1 MYLDDGLGV
10 HDDKEL
16 CIEMSIQVKKDIIS
30 SGFVPKAEKSMWTPT
45 KNLTF
50 LGTNIDTDKSV
61 FTIPENRIDKIM
73 STISDIDLCLTK
85 SGKVFVR
92 KVASLVG
99 QIISTSPV
107 IGNIVYLMTKH
118 LSIAINSVH
127 SWNSYIHLSVESIDQ
142 INFWRFN
149 LHKANVKPF
158 KTDVSW
164 QTIVYSDASNTGYGG
179 YIVENPYNIAH
190 GMWLESEVS
199 TSSTWKELT
208 AVKNVFLSLIDFL
221 SDKNVKWFTDNQN
234 VVSIV
239 SKGST
244 KSVLQKLALDIFS
257 TCIKHNVNIDM
268 VWIPRTENERAD
280 YLSRII
286 DSDDWAISEF
296 VFQIVESLWGPHE
309 VDWFASDDNF
319 KLHVFYSRFWNEN
332 SSGVDAFTVDWRGIN
347 GLFVPPVSLIPR
359 VLMYMRQCKAV
370 GTLILPYWPSAS
382 FWPMLCPFG
391 DGFISEVV
399 DSIDLPTYKNA
410 YIAGKS
416 KKAIF
421 GNVDLTFR
429 MLALRMDFSS
439 S

>member
-1 MYLDDGLGV
+1 M
-10 HDDKEL
+10 
-16 CIEMSIQVKKDIIS
+16 QVIRVTVVIS
-30 SGFVPKAEKSMWTPT
+30 WK
-45 KNLTF
+45 
-50 LGTNIDTDKSV
+50 
-61 FTIPENRIDKIM
+61 
-73 STISDIDLCLTK
+73 
-85 SGKVFVR
+85 
-92 KVASLVG
+92 
-99 QIISTSPV
+99 
-107 IGNIVYLMTKH
+107 
-118 LSIAINSVH
+118 
-127 SWNSYIHLSVESIDQ
+127 
-142 INFWRFN
+142 
-149 LHKANVKPF
+149 
-158 KTDVSW
+158 
-164 QTIVYSDASNTGYGG
+164 
-179 YIVENPYNIAH
+179 NPYNIAH
-190 GMWLESEVS
+190 GTWLESEVS

-208 AVKNVFLSLIDFL
+208 AVKNVFLSLINFL
-221 SDKNVKWFTDNQN
+221 SGKNVKWFTDNQN

-268 VWIPRTENERAD
+268 VWIPSTENERAD

-319 KLHVFYSRFWNEN
+319 KLHVFYSRFWNVN

-391 DGFISEVV
+391 DGFISENYFRNLEQHLQQKGIIKVFLRWKKWAILNGIENCDILPAKAFHVAIYLASLTQSSNTVSPVV
-399 DSIDLPTYKNA
+399 QAFYSLKWIHSLIGSLCSPTDSSLVINVLEGAKRSLATPTN
-410 YIAGKS
+410 
-416 KKAIF
+416 KKEPISVELLHKMYDAMFSF
-421 GNVDLTFR
+421 GNLYNQRIICACFTAFAVFLR
-429 MLALRMDFSS
+429 VSEMLNIRRSDIVILECYMSILIQHSKTDVYRDGNSVLIARTHSNKCPVKKHGIIFAVG
-439 S
+439 

>member
-16 CIEMSIQVKKDIIS
+16 CTQMSIQVKKDIIS

-50 LGTNIDTDKSV
+50 LGTHIDTDKGI
-61 FTIPENRIDKIM
+61 FTIPDNRIDKIM

-85 SGKVFVR
+85 SD
-92 KVASLVG
+92 
-99 QIISTSPV
+99 
-107 IGNIVYLMTKH
+107 
-118 LSIAINSVH
+118 
-127 SWNSYIHLSVESIDQ
+127 SIDQ

-149 LHKANVKPF
+149 LHEANVKPF

-190 GMWLESEVS
+190 GTWLESEVS

-208 AVKNVFLSLIDFL
+208 AVKNVFLSLINFL
-221 SDKNVKWFTDNQN
+221 NGKNVKWFTDNQN

-319 KLHVFYSRFWNEN
+319 KLHVFYSRFWNVN

-391 DGFISEVV
+391 DGFISEVINF
-399 DSIDLPTYKNA
+399 IDLPTYKNA